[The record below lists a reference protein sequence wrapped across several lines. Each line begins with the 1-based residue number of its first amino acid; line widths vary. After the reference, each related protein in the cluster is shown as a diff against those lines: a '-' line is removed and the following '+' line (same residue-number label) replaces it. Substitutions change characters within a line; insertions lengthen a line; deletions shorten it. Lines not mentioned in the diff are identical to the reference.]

1 MRSMGATRIRAF
13 DHVAMR
19 AARERKKWSRGRLA
33 VQLGLTP
40 PAVTSWERGTTTP
53 EPPTFV
59 LLAMALDVEPADLI
73 ATPRSGWTLAEYRVT
88 RGFHQAPA
96 AEQIGI
102 PTSRLSNFEM
112 GYEEPREGIDEAIAQ
127 LYGVTVEDIHRAWQ
141 CSRDR
146 LLAQ

>member
-1 MRSMGATRIRAF
+1 MRSMGATRIQAF

-19 AARERKKWSRGRLA
+19 AAREQKRWSRGRLA

-73 ATPRSGWTLAEYRVT
+73 TTPQNEWTLAEYRVT
-88 RGFHQAPA
+88 HGFHQAPA

-102 PTSRLSNFEM
+102 PTSRLSNYEM
-112 GYEEPREGIDEAIAQ
+112 GYEEPRDSIAAAIAK
-127 LYGVTVEDIHRAWQ
+127 LYGVTDEQIHRAWQ
-141 CSRDR
+141 YSRDR